1 MPLKEKRTRTK
12 VRGKFHVRHQPEKMK
27 YEAERRQTFKAWS
40 ETWPV
45 KPEELAK
52 AGFFYVGVLDRVKC
66 FSCGGQIEGWE
77 EGNTVMGEHEN
88 LYPHCDM
95 VKKQDKRNV
104 PIPVGMK
111 MGGTEQTDGHVF
123 QNTNVDYVLV
133 FCGSYSTGKLTAKYP
148 RYTKEETRLES
159 FRDKW
164 SDEFKLPS
172 SETRWL
178 ANAGFFYTGPD
189 DVVRCFHCGN
199 GHRSWEEDD
208 EPWSEHA
215 RSFPKCEWLLAMKGK
230 IFVDEVQEHFKN
242 AKVNAAEQETPNT
255 DTSSAS
261 TPVPKAETASGYA
274 KEVLTTPLDKLMGSA
289 TVEFILRNGFDKA
302 SVRQILAE
310 HALKMDLDFSS
321 SDSLIEALQAIEKV
335 NNSTE
340 EKSVESLVSR
350 TEMQTKKFAN
360 LEIKGGPRQEEASNI
375 HSDQK
380 TFVTAKSSG
389 TQSFDSKDQLD

>member
-1 MPLKEKRTRTK
+1 MPLNEKQTRTK
-12 VRGKFHVRHQPEKMK
+12 VRGKFHVRHRPDKMK

-40 ETWPV
+40 ETCPV
-45 KPEELAK
+45 KPRELAK

-77 EGNTVMGEHEN
+77 EGDTAMGEHKN
-88 LYPHCDM
+88 MYPHCDM
-95 VKKQDKRNV
+95 VKNQDKINV
-104 PIPVGMK
+104 PIPVGEK
-111 MGGTEQTDGHVF
+111 RGGSEETDGHVF
-123 QNTNVDYVLV
+123 QNTNVDHVLV
-133 FCGSYSTGKLTAKYP
+133 FCRLYSTVINCP
-148 RYTKEETRLES
+148 DFTKEETRLET

-178 ANAGFFYTGPD
+178 ANAGFFYTGPKD
-189 DVVRCFHCGN
+189 GVRCFHCGG
-199 GHRSWEEDD
+199 GHMCWEEDD

-215 RSFPKCEWLLAMKGK
+215 QSYPTCEWLLAMKGK
-230 IFVDEVQEHFKN
+230 IFVDEVQEYCRKS
-242 AKVNAAEQETPNT
+242 KVNAAEQGTPT
-255 DTSSAS
+255 SDTSSAS
-261 TPVPKAETASGYA
+261 TPVPRADTASGYA
-274 KEVLTTPLDKLMGSA
+274 EEVPTNRMDKLMGSA
-289 TVEFILRNGFDKA
+289 TVEFILKNGFAEA

-310 HALKMDLDFSS
+310 HALKMDFSS
-321 SDSLIEALQAIEKV
+321 SDKLIEALQAIEKG

-340 EKSVESLVSR
+340 DKSVGSLDSR
-350 TEMQTKKFAN
+350 IEMQTKGLAN

-389 TQSFDSKDQLD
+389 HNRRL